1 MEKEMKKLKEN
12 QKLKEDSYKKRMIIY
27 RKK

>member
-1 MEKEMKKLKEN
+1 MEKEIKKLKEN